1 MRRVRPIYSDT
12 FKRRRRRGIIAALVV
27 LIIAVIAGGGFWL
40 THRTSRPSAKRYPV
54 MGVRLDQSDGF
65 QDFAALH
72 NDGVDFAYLKATEG
86 ASYFDDDFVSNY
98 HRAGGSTVALG
109 VYHFFSF
116 ASNPET
122 QADYFIK
129 QVADRSGQLPIAVMV
144 SAYTTVPSKQ
154 KLNAS
159 LSTFLARVEGYYGRT
174 CVIMASRSMLR
185 RLRPAIGSR
194 HVIVQGSSTTSNA
207 QFWEYGSAIQ
217 VGDAKYRGMVYTGN
231 KADFTRL
238 VNVNQ

>member
-12 FKRRRRRGIIAALVV
+12 FKRRRRRYGLIVGVILV
-27 LIIAVIAGGGFWL
+27 LGLLAGGGFWL
-40 THRTSRPSAKRYPV
+40 THRTTRPSAQKYPV

-65 QDFAALH
+65 QDFASLH
-72 NDGVDFAYLKATEG
+72 SHGVDFAYLKATEG

-98 HRAGGSTVALG
+98 HRASGSNVALG

-116 ASNPET
+116 ASSPEA

-129 QVADRSGQLPIAVMV
+129 QVADRSGQLPIAVQV
-144 SAYTTVPSKQ
+144 SAYTTVPTAP

-159 LSTFLARVEGYYGRT
+159 LTTFLQRVEGYYGRT
-174 CVIMASRSMLR
+174 CVIMGSRSMLAK
-185 RLRPAIGSR
+185 LKPAIGQRS
-194 HVIVQGSSTTSNA
+194 VIVQGSRSESNA
-207 QFWEYGSAIQ
+207 KFWEYGSEIR
-217 VGDAKYRGMVYTGN
+217 VGDAKYRGMVYVGS
-231 KADFTRL
+231 KADFTQL